1 MKTTR
6 ITVTPRRSSLPV
18 SLHIRPSTTDEKV
31 VEEVLRRG
39 AYEKPRL
46 GFLIEPGDRWLDLGA
61 NIGTFVLLCMVR
73 GVESVTAYE
82 PEPENLG
89 LLQENIRSNARQFPG
104 TNVRVEEAA
113 VGVRAGTM
121 PLFLCGGEYN
131 KYRHSLV
138 LRKRGGRKIDVPVL
152 AFREVVRDIGYNGSS
167 GSSGSSGSDCIKMDI
182 EGAEIEILETMK
194 PSWLKK
200 IRKLVFEYS
209 FDVDASI
216 PRFMKI
222 IEKLR
227 GIFPNVKFDKVKT
240 NDAEYRFFPMCTMV
254 YCWK

>member
-6 ITVTPRRSSLPV
+6 ITLTPRRSSLPV
-18 SLHIRPSTTDEKV
+18 VLNIRPLTTDEKV
-31 VEEVLRRG
+31 VDEVLLRA

-73 GVESVTAYE
+73 GAASVTAYE
-82 PEPENLG
+82 PEPENFDM
-89 LLQENIRSNARQFPG
+89 LQENIRWNARQFPD
-104 TNVRVEEAA
+104 TKVRVEEAA
-113 VGVRAGTM
+113 VGAKAGTM

-152 AFREVVRDIGYNGSS
+152 AFRDVIRGIGYDGYD
-167 GSSGSSGSDCIKMDI
+167 GIKMDI

-200 IRKLVFEYS
+200 IRKLVLEYS

-240 NDAEYRFFPMCTMV
+240 DDAEYRFFPMCTMV